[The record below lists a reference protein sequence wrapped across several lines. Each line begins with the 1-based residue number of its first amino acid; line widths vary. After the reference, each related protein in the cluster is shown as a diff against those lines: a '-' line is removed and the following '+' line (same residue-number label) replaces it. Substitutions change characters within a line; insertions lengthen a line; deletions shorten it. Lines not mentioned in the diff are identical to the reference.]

1 MLLMLECFLFYF
13 YNLTFQYAALL
24 TMSYRENTGCTGIH
38 TIDCIVDPDSYQE
51 NHVHPRD
58 ISALL
63 SGRSYLLFI

>member
-1 MLLMLECFLFYF
+1 MLPSLQCPTEKILAVQESIL
-13 YNLTFQYAALL
+13 
-24 TMSYRENTGCTGIH
+24 
-38 TIDCIVDPDSYQE
+38 DCIVDPDSYQE